1 MKVKVRDILKLILK
15 RCVLSQFLKTSAE
28 DDRTIGIG
36 TQSILQFRSELQKS

>member
-15 RCVLSQFLKTSAE
+15 RCVLSQSLKTSAE

-36 TQSILQFRSELQKS
+36 TQSIL